1 MSKKDT
7 QDFWSALGIVSLLL
21 IGIELIK
28 QLNEDTSTKLYD
40 PKALEELKDDNRF
53 KEVYGRSR
61 VHKPT
66 SV

>member
-1 MSKKDT
+1 MNKKDT
-7 QDFWSALGIVSLLL
+7 RDFWSALGIVSLLL

-40 PKALEELKDDNRF
+40 PRALEELKDDKRF

-61 VHKPT
+61 GHEST